1 MNEPYALACHH
12 LTREYS
18 DGNASICVL
27 NDVNLQIKSGEQVA
41 IIGRSGSGK
50 TTLLQLLGGLD
61 QPTRGH
67 VEVQGKRLQG
77 ISEQMGFIYQFHH
90 LLPEFTAR
98 ENVAMPLLIRGL
110 AIEDIIKRAEAVLT
124 QVGLAH
130 RQDHIPAALSG
141 GERQRVAIAR
151 ALVTSPACILAD
163 EPTGNLD
170 DETAEEVFAVLQQLN
185 REQGTSI
192 ILVTHDLALTQGMDR
207 VMHLEHGKLND
218 R

>member
-1 MNEPYALACHH
+1 
-12 LTREYS
+12 
-18 DGNASICVL
+18 
-27 NDVNLQIKSGEQVA
+27 
-41 IIGRSGSGK
+41 
-50 TTLLQLLGGLD
+50 
-61 QPTRGH
+61 
-67 VEVQGKRLQG
+67 
-77 ISEQMGFIYQFHH
+77 

>member
-12 LTREYS
+12 LSRTYCEGSR
-18 DGNASICVL
+18 SICVL
-27 NDVNLQIKSGEQVA
+27 NDVDLHVKSGEQVA

-61 QPTRGH
+61 QPTQGH
-67 VEVQGKRLQG
+67 VEVQGKRLRG
-77 ISEQMGFIYQFHH
+77 ISEHMGFIYQFHH

-110 AIEDIIKRAEAVLT
+110 AVEDIIKRAEAVLT

-170 DETAEEVFAVLQQLN
+170 DETAEEVFAVLQRLN

-192 ILVTHDLALTQGMDR
+192 ILVTHDLTLTQGMDR
-207 VMHLEHGKLND
+207 VMHLEHGKLID